1 MAHMSV
7 PANDGNTGTNGALT
21 RHLITQQVDGFL
33 CFASDASSSA
43 SLPSG
48 IYHLPSTITAPR
60 AKRPNPISTA
70 LGPSRWS
77 TRRMHQRMY
86 LGTTTIMDF
95 FFIVKQSGV
104 SRSCSSC
111 SSLSTHS
118 PHPSPQAARA
128 QPKNSKDASGFL
140 SIENYLYRPDPFLLT
155 RLPEPLSYPV
165 DINPA

>member
-86 LGTTTIMDF
+86 LGTTTIMEF
-95 FFIVKQSGV
+95 FL
-104 SRSCSSC
+104 
-111 SSLSTHS
+111 SLSS
-118 PHPSPQAARA
+118 PECRVVAVLALR
-128 QPKNSKDASGFL
+128 
-140 SIENYLYRPDPFLLT
+140 YLLT
-155 RLPEPLSYPV
+155 PPIPRPKRPERSRRIRRMLVGSYRLRTTYI
-165 DINPA
+165 DRTHFY